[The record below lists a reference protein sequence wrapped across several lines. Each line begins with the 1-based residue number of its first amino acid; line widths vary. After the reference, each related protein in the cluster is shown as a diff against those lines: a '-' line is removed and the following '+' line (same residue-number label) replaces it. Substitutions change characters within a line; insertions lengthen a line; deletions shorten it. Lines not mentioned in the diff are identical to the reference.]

1 MAAKRPDAVTQSL
14 PLRPRSDEVDRVVTM
29 SRSADVVVVGTTN
42 LFAYPEQVELVK
54 ALAKEKPVAVVALR
68 GPYDIL
74 SVPEI
79 PAYLCA
85 YDSREPSLTA
95 AVELLLGERKPSGS
109 LPAVIP
115 GVFSIGAGMRDF
127 A

>member
-1 MAAKRPDAVTQSL
+1 
-14 PLRPRSDEVDRVVTM
+14 
-29 SRSADVVVVGTTN
+29 VVVVGTTN
-42 LFAYPEQVELVK
+42 LFAYPEQVDLVK
-54 ALAKEKPVAVVALR
+54 ALAEEKPVAVVALR

-74 SVPEI
+74 SVPEV

-95 AVELLLGERKPSGS
+95 AAEILLGERKPSGS
-109 LPAVIP
+109 LPAVVP